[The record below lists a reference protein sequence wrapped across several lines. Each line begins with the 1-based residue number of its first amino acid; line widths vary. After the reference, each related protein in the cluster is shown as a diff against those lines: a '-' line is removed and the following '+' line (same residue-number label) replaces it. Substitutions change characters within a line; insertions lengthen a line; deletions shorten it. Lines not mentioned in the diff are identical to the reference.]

1 MLQRLCRD
9 RDKLEQIE
17 QAARLRCRLGCV
29 VAKPVCPSRGDLVPV
44 AFLKRQLLQLLGD
57 DDLETGRVSRL
68 SKDTDLPLLGK
79 DEPGDQITQPANGL
93 LVIPLLH
100 LEFDG
105 HDLGKDI
112 AEGKIRRLD
121 YGEAADSQ

>member
-17 QAARLRCRLGCV
+17 QAARLGRRLAGV
-29 VAKPVCPSRGDLVPV
+29 VAQPVCPSRGDLVSV
-44 AFLKRQLLQLLGD
+44 ALLKRQLLQLLGD

-68 SKDTDLPLLGK
+68 GKDASLPLLSE

-93 LVIPLLH
+93 FVIPLLH

-105 HDLGKDI
+105 HHLGKDI
-112 AEGKIRRLD
+112 AERKVRRLD
-121 YGEAADSQ
+121 HGEAEESQ